1 MYPVMAHMGIELR
14 SGAPGHFTWPWAAPS
29 ARSLSLTLPRALCL
43 SLLAAVCPI
52 SQLIVPSTKTATHV
66 LIIELLLERYL
77 NKTKQRLQEVGSAF
91 PHLSISRRYNTST
104 SWQLCHAETPAS

>member
-1 MYPVMAHMGIELR
+1 V
-14 SGAPGHFTWPWAAPS
+14 
-29 ARSLSLTLPRALCL
+29 
-43 SLLAAVCPI
+43 
-52 SQLIVPSTKTATHV
+52 
-66 LIIELLLERYL
+66 IIELLLERYL